1 MGAVGFSVVAPASR
15 IGGGDFPRTGAWA
28 LVVGGLLDCGGG
40 CGVRSGACALVVG
53 GSLTGGGH
61 CGLSLWRLGL
71 RGAMVGGVLA
81 GVGGGAGFGVITSLK
96 MKLHEPLII
105 FNYPI

>member
-1 MGAVGFSVVAPASR
+1 M
-15 IGGGDFPRTGAWA
+15 
-28 LVVGGLLDCGGG
+28 
-40 CGVRSGACALVVG
+40 RSGACALVVG

-81 GVGGGAGFGVITSLK
+81 GVGGGAGVGAVGGGGTYSGRSAVGAAVGCITFWHFGHVRT
-96 MKLHEPLII
+96 I
-105 FNYPI
+105 FYQVYKVVRCVA